1 MTEITTDVKQMRE
14 ELGELAKPGWD
25 DQQVESLYRALLNS
39 DTTQVA
45 VDILGAG
52 LKLGKIVWSERN
64 PI

>member
-1 MTEITTDVKQMRE
+1 MRE
-14 ELGELAKPGWD
+14 KLGELAKPDWN
-25 DQQVESLYRALLNS
+25 DQQVESLYRALLNP

>member
-1 MTEITTDVKQMRE
+1 MTKIASIEQMRE
-14 ELGELAKPGWD
+14 KLGELAKPDWN
-25 DQQVESLYRALLNS
+25 DQQVESLYRALLNP